1 MIRRPPRSTRTDTL
15 VPYTTLFRSP
25 HGPPG
30 YVAGYQP
37 GHLRSPI
44 VVCGGGAIPLRRN
57 GPMLEWRR
65 RAGGGRDIPA
75 ARRWQIYGGAQPGG
89 RRGGEGRTCGHY
101 RSRSSAAGVVAG
113 NPEKDGRRS
122 EEHTSELQ
130 SLMRISYA
138 VFCLKKKKAEK
149 QECAKSKHQKT
160 THQT

>member
-15 VPYTTLFRSP
+15 FPYTTLFRSQAALRTADQALFRLADPGHDSP

-89 RRGGEGRTCGHY
+89 RRGGEGRT
-101 RSRSSAAGVVAG
+101 
-113 NPEKDGRRS
+113 RS
-122 EEHTSELQ
+122 EEP
-130 SLMRISYA
+130 
-138 VFCLKKKKAEK
+138 
-149 QECAKSKHQKT
+149 
-160 THQT
+160 